1 MSRHEK
7 SSRHSVLAMVLA
19 GFVVL
24 ALQVALAAQDA
35 EVQQRIN
42 AIKEA
47 AVKSK
52 EALTQY
58 RWQQQETI
66 TVKGKMKKQDLF
78 QVETGPEGKP
88 LRVAIAKEKDS
99 SSSETQHGLKQHMAE
114 KKSRGMEQYALEIK
128 DVAQNYVPLDP
139 VRLQQSYQHGDASL
153 AAGNVPGETRL
164 VIHDYRKPGDSVTF
178 SLDQGK
184 ELKSID
190 ISSYLSDPQDAVK
203 VNAQLD
209 RLPDGTNYV
218 SEMMV
223 TGASKQLT
231 VEIKNFDYQRM

>member
-1 MSRHEK
+1 MSHHEK
-7 SSRHSVLAMVLA
+7 SSRHSVLAIVLA
-19 GFVVL
+19 VFVVL
-24 ALQVALAAQDA
+24 TLPVAPATQDA
-35 EVQQRIN
+35 EVQQSIN

-47 AVKSK
+47 AAKSK
-52 EALTQY
+52 EALAEY

-66 TVKGKMKKQDLF
+66 TVKGKIKKQDLF
-78 QVETGPEGKP
+78 QVETGPEGKIM
-88 LRVAIAKEKDS
+88 RVAIAKDKDS
-99 SSSETQHGLKQHMAE
+99 SSSETQHGLKQHLAE

-128 DVAQNYVPLDP
+128 DVAQSYIPLDP
-139 VRLQQSYQHGDASL
+139 IRLQQSYQHGDVSR
-153 AAGNVPGETRL
+153 AAGNVPGEIRL
-164 VIHDYRKPGDSVTF
+164 VIHGYRKPGDSLTF

-190 ISSYLSDPQDAVK
+190 ISSYLNDPKDAVK

>member
-7 SSRHSVLAMVLA
+7 SPRHSILAIA
-19 GFVVL
+19 FAIFVVL
-24 ALQVALAAQDA
+24 ALRVAPAAQDA
-35 EVQQRIN
+35 DIQQRVN

-47 AVKSK
+47 AAKSK
-52 EALTQY
+52 EALAQY

-78 QVETGPEGKP
+78 QVETGPEGKL
-88 LRVAIAKEKDS
+88 LRVAIMRDKDS

-128 DVAQNYVPLDP
+128 DVAQSYVPLDP
-139 VRLQQSYQHGDASL
+139 VRLQQSYQHGDVSQT
-153 AAGNVPGETRL
+153 AGNAPGEVRL

-178 SLDQGK
+178 NLDQGK

-190 ISSYLSDPQDAVK
+190 VSSYLNEPKDAVK

-209 RLPDGTNYV
+209 RLPDGTTYV
-218 SEMMV
+218 IEMMV

>member
-1 MSRHEK
+1 MSRHER
-7 SSRHSVLAMVLA
+7 SSRRSVLIT
-19 GFVVL
+19 
-24 ALQVALAAQDA
+24 ALAAFMVAGLPVTPVAQDVD
-35 EVQQRIN
+35 VQQRIN

-47 AVKSK
+47 AAKSK
-52 EALTQY
+52 EALEQY

-88 LRVAIAKEKDS
+88 MRVAIAKDKDS
-99 SSSETQHGLKQHMAE
+99 SSSETQHGLKYKMAE

-128 DVAQNYVPLDP
+128 DLAQSYVPPDP
-139 VRLQQSYQHGDASL
+139 VRLQQSYQHGDISM
-153 AAGNVPGETRL
+153 AAGNVPGEIRL

-190 ISSYLSDPQDAVK
+190 VSSYLSDPKDAVK

-218 SEMMV
+218 NEMMV